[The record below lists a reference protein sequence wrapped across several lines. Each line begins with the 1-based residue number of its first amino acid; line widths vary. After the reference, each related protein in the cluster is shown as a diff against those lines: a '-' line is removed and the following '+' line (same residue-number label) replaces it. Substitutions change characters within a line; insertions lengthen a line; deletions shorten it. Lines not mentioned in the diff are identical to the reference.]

1 MDSSAHGE
9 PLTGEEDKMENEIK
23 MYGCTKAD
31 LIEMLEDSIGS
42 YEMLAMGIM
51 SDAQQVMA
59 HGDTETA
66 RQFINKAKWVLQQ
79 TMKARKA
86 A

>member
-1 MDSSAHGE
+1 
-9 PLTGEEDKMENEIK
+9 MENEIK

-42 YEMLAMGIM
+42 YEMLAMSIM
-51 SDAQQVMA
+51 SDAQHVMA

-79 TMKARKA
+79 TMKAKIA

>member
-1 MDSSAHGE
+1 
-9 PLTGEEDKMENEIK
+9 MEKEIE

-51 SDAQQVMA
+51 SDAQHVMA
-59 HGDTETA
+59 YGDTETA
-66 RQFINKAKWVLQQ
+66 RQFINKAKWVMSQI
-79 TMKARKA
+79 MKNKLA

>member
-1 MDSSAHGE
+1 
-9 PLTGEEDKMENEIK
+9 MENEIK
-23 MYGCTKAD
+23 MYGCTKDD

-51 SDAQQVMA
+51 SDAQHVMA

>member
-1 MDSSAHGE
+1 
-9 PLTGEEDKMENEIK
+9 MENEIK

-51 SDAQQVMA
+51 SDAQHVMA
-59 HGDTETA
+59 YGDTETA

-79 TMKARKA
+79 TMKAKIA

>member
-1 MDSSAHGE
+1 
-9 PLTGEEDKMENEIK
+9 MENEIK

-51 SDAQQVMA
+51 SDAQHVMA
-59 HGDTETA
+59 YGDTETA

-79 TMKARKA
+79 TMKAKMA

>member
-1 MDSSAHGE
+1 
-9 PLTGEEDKMENEIK
+9 MENEIK

>member
-1 MDSSAHGE
+1 
-9 PLTGEEDKMENEIK
+9 MENEIK
-23 MYGCTKAD
+23 MFGCTKSD

-51 SDAQQVMA
+51 SDAQHVMA

-79 TMKARKA
+79 TMKAKIA

>member
-1 MDSSAHGE
+1 
-9 PLTGEEDKMENEIK
+9 MENEIK

-79 TMKARKA
+79 KMKAKRA

>member
-1 MDSSAHGE
+1 
-9 PLTGEEDKMENEIK
+9 MENEIK

-51 SDAQQVMA
+51 SDAQHVMA

-66 RQFINKAKWVLQQ
+66 RQFINKAKWVMSQI
-79 TMKARKA
+79 MKNKLA

>member
-1 MDSSAHGE
+1 MNSTAHGV
-9 PLTGEEDKMENEIK
+9 PNKRRGSTMEKEIE

-51 SDAQQVMA
+51 SDAQLMMA
-59 HGDTETA
+59 MNDTETA
-66 RQFINKAKWVLQQ
+66 RQFINKAKWVIQQ
-79 TMKARKA
+79 MMKAKMA

>member
-1 MDSSAHGE
+1 MNDQRDLE
-9 PLTGEEDKMENEIK
+9 MF
-23 MYGCTKAD
+23 GCTKAD
-31 LIEMLEDSIGS
+31 LIKMLEDSIGS

-51 SDAQQVMA
+51 SDAQHVMA
-59 HGDTETA
+59 YGDTETA

-79 TMKARKA
+79 TIKAKMA